1 MKRYQTFTHPQL
13 LERPPVLKGVLSLFL
28 SLIMYNA
35 IRLCYFSLE
44 QTRTMNQSPFHSAV
58 LLISCPDRQGLVAAV
73 TAFIARHNG
82 NILHLDQHVD
92 AAENVFF
99 MRVEWELGGFTL
111 DAAAIAPAFEQ
122 VAAPFAMTWEL
133 HFSDHIPRM
142 VVFVSKEA
150 HCLYDILYRWQSG
163 EWRVNI
169 PAIVSNHPDLGDL
182 VGKFGIPYHV
192 ISVNKEDKREAE
204 AAQLA
209 LLEQLQPDFVVLA
222 RYMQILSETFVAN
235 FANRIINIHHSF
247 LPAFVGAKP
256 YHRAHGR
263 GVKIIGASSHY
274 VTAELDAGP
283 IIEQDVV
290 RVNHRDSVDDLIRK
304 GKDVE
309 KLVLSRAIRY
319 HLNHQVLVYNNKTVI
334 LG

>member
-1 MKRYQTFTHPQL
+1 MQDLTKRYTFILYLNISHIMYNPVRPFSYL
-13 LERPPVLKGVLSLFL
+13 LERP
-28 SLIMYNA
+28 
-35 IRLCYFSLE
+35 
-44 QTRTMNQSPFHSAV
+44 RTMSDSLSHSAV

-73 TAFIARHNG
+73 TAFLARHNG

-99 MRVEWELGGFTL
+99 MRVEWELNGFTL
-111 DAAAIAPAFEQ
+111 ERSAIAPAFQQ

-133 HFSDHIPRM
+133 HFSDQIPRM

-163 EWRVNI
+163 EWRVHI
-169 PAIVSNHPDLGDL
+169 PAIISNHPDQGEL
-182 VGKFGIPYHV
+182 VAKFGIPYHV
-192 ISVNKEDKREAE
+192 ISVNKDDKREAE

-209 LLEQLQPDFVVLA
+209 LLEQLKPDFVVLA
-222 RYMQILSETFVAN
+222 RYMQILSETFVAD
-235 FANRIINIHHSF
+235 FPNRIINIHHSF

-290 RVNHRDSVDDLIRK
+290 RVNHRDSVEDLIRK